1 MVVLS
6 FRLNYFFDIQ
16 IIPENFPYHLKFFA
30 QINEINKKLK
40 IIFFK
45 EKDHIF
51 LPAGPLILKEDT
63 TMFCIAGM
71 LL

>member
-1 MVVLS
+1 MKTSGLVRHE
-6 FRLNYFFDIQ
+6 FI
-16 IIPENFPYHLKFFA
+16 K
-30 QINEINKKLK
+30 
-40 IIFFK
+40 FFK